1 VEPSVRHR
9 RRLARSTGALGVAY
23 GVVSIAMFALLGKVP
38 DVGGAGSLA
47 SGYFSDHRGALLA
60 ASILL
65 VLAGSLSVAFFAAL
79 RRLVAW
85 GGPSPSADVGMFGAL
100 LVFAMAGVAAGA
112 LQCGALLA
120 GAGGLDPSRAG
131 LLEALVVAIVNL
143 SAGPTLILAAGFG
156 LALRRSE
163 GLGQWASWSLFAVGF
178 AHLGA
183 LASVAHRGPLA
194 PGAALSYLGPVLFL
208 LWVVAVG
215 AALISRSARSAA
227 DDSQ

>member
-38 DVGGAGSLA
+38 DVGGAGCLA

-65 VLAGSLSVAFFAAL
+65 VLAGSLSVAFFAGL

-112 LQCGALLA
+112 
-120 GAGGLDPSRAG
+120 LDPSRAG

-183 LASVAHRGPLA
+183 LASVAHRGLLA

-215 AALISRSARSAA
+215 TALISRSARSAA